1 MTEWN
6 YYELC
11 ITMRNINLYGF
22 TMNPDTSNYM
32 VIMDYADKGNL
43 RENLTKIIKKNW
55 KDKLFMLNKII
66 NGLNV
71 IHMQNIIHYGFHDG
85 NILVKKGSQLVVSD
99 LGLCQTVNFLK
110 KNDIFGVIPFIAPEV
125 LRGKPYTQ
133 ASDIYSFSM
142 IMWEFTSGIPPFN
155 DRAHDFQLALSICKG
170 ERPKIIENTPQ
181 CYVDL
186 MKKCWNEDPLKRPS
200 TPEVTDI
207 IRSWIFYPEDE
218 NLTEEL
224 INIAMKFIDAPIE
237 CNNFTTES
245 HPQAYYKSR
254 LQDFTSEKLNEI
266 LENKHSDYII
276 TDKSSEKLNEVVESK
291 F

>member
-1 MTEWN
+1 MNENLEEFMTEWN

-71 IHMQNIIHYGFHDG
+71 IHMQNIIHYGFHD
-85 NILVKKGSQLVVSD
+85 
-99 LGLCQTVNFLK
+99 
-110 KNDIFGVIPFIAPEV
+110 
-125 LRGKPYTQ
+125 
-133 ASDIYSFSM
+133 
-142 IMWEFTSGIPPFN
+142 
-155 DRAHDFQLALSICKG
+155 
-170 ERPKIIENTPQ
+170 
-181 CYVDL
+181 DL

-276 TDKSSEKLNEVVESK
+276 TDKSINDTNLNDK
-291 F
+291 TTHL